1 MRDPVQRNVPPRP
14 GGGGTAAEG
23 PGPKAEPSGVTGTMS
38 IGEVLGILK
47 PEFPDITVSKIRFL
61 EGAGLVQPDRSASG
75 YRKFSEDDVA
85 RLRFV
90 LRAQRDQYLPLRVI
104 RQRLADL
111 EEVGGLA
118 AKGAP
123 ATEPG
128 MGTDPDAHGARAPG
142 ATAGGAAP
150 GAAAGRAAPGTAA
163 GGAAPGAAVGS
174 VAPGAGQGG
183 AAPGAVPGGPV
194 PGEAPG
200 DQAASGGP
208 VPGGAPGGQAASSG
222 SVPAAGRG
230 AAQGVADAEGAA
242 GAGGAAAAGAVA
254 GAGGAAGAA
263 AAGGQP
269 ARPGGGVF
277 GAAPPSDAQFTRD
290 ELCRAAGA
298 TVEQLLEL
306 ESFGL
311 VSARGSGERGAW
323 YGGDD
328 LVLLRLARELG
339 DYGLEARHLR
349 MYKLFAEREAALFEQ
364 VVAPL
369 VRQRNP
375 EARARARD
383 TIDALAELGGR
394 MRDLALRTAVH
405 GMADTRDPHR

>member
-1 MRDPVQRNVPPRP
+1 MRDPVQRSVPPRP
-14 GGGGTAAEG
+14 GGGGETTAG
-23 PGPKAEPSGVTGTMS
+23 SGKGAEPSGATGTMS
-38 IGEVLGILK
+38 IGEVLAILK

-104 RQRLADL
+104 RQRLSDL
-111 EEVGGLA
+111 DKVGGL
-118 AKGAP
+118 
-123 ATEPG
+123 
-128 MGTDPDAHGARAPG
+128 D
-142 ATAGGAAP
+142 
-150 GAAAGRAAPGTAA
+150 
-163 GGAAPGAAVGS
+163 
-174 VAPGAGQGG
+174 
-183 AAPGAVPGGPV
+183 
-194 PGEAPG
+194 
-200 DQAASGGP
+200 
-208 VPGGAPGGQAASSG
+208 
-222 SVPAAGRG
+222 AAGRG
-230 AAQGVADAEGAA
+230 AGAGGREPGSAGAA
-242 GAGGAAAAGAVA
+242 GAGGRGAGAADAAEAGGTGAAGPGAAGTGAVGDGGGVAPSGRGVA
-254 GAGGAAGAA
+254 GA
-263 AAGGQP
+263 
-269 ARPGGGVF
+269 F

-298 TVEQLLEL
+298 SVDQLLEL

-328 LVLLRLARELG
+328 LVLLRLARELA

-383 TIDALAELGGR
+383 TIEALAQLGGR
-394 MRDLALRTAVH
+394 MRDLALRSAVH
-405 GMADTRDPHR
+405 GLADTRDSHR

>member
-1 MRDPVQRNVPPRP
+1 MRDPVQRNVPTRP
-14 GGGGTAAEG
+14 GGGGGDAAG
-23 PGPKAEPSGVTGTMS
+23 SGKPAEQSGATGTMS

-104 RQRLADL
+104 RQRLTDL
-111 EEVGGLA
+111 EQVGGLDTKA
-118 AKGAP
+118 GQ
-123 ATEPG
+123 
-128 MGTDPDAHGARAPG
+128 
-142 ATAGGAAP
+142 AGG
-150 GAAAGRAAPGTAA
+150 
-163 GGAAPGAAVGS
+163 
-174 VAPGAGQGG
+174 
-183 AAPGAVPGGPV
+183 
-194 PGEAPG
+194 
-200 DQAASGGP
+200 
-208 VPGGAPGGQAASSG
+208 
-222 SVPAAGRG
+222 
-230 AAQGVADAEGAA
+230 GAA
-242 GAGGAAAAGAVA
+242 GAEASAAGSPGAVRPGAEAGPGSGAAGSGATGTGPGAGSSGAGASGNRSPGAGAAEPGGARARAPEASGAGAAGTVRSPGAGAPGSSGAGGA
-254 GAGGAAGAA
+254 GAGGAAGSAA
-263 AAGGQP
+263 AVGQP
-269 ARPGGGVF
+269 ARGTGAGF
-277 GAAPPSDAQFTRD
+277 AAAPPSDAQFTRD

-298 TVEQLLEL
+298 NVDQLLEL

-311 VSARGSGERGAW
+311 VSARGSGDRGAW

-328 LVLLRLARELG
+328 LVLLRLARELA

-383 TIDALAELGGR
+383 TIQALAQLGGR

-405 GMADTRDPHR
+405 GLADTRDPHR

>member
-1 MRDPVQRNVPPRP
+1 MRDPVERKTPSPE
-14 GGGGTAAEG
+14 GGGGKAAVPGQRAER
-23 PGPKAEPSGVTGTMS
+23 PGPTATMS
-38 IGEVLGILK
+38 IGEVLAVLK
-47 PEFPDITVSKIRFL
+47 PEFADITVSKIRFL

-75 YRKFSEDDVA
+75 YRKFSDDDVA

-111 EEVGGLA
+111 EQVGGLH
-118 AKGAP
+118 AKGGP
-123 ATEPG
+123 AAGEPS
-128 MGTDPDAHGARAPG
+128 G
-142 ATAGGAAP
+142 ATPAQAAP
-150 GAAAGRAAPGTAA
+150 DRAT
-163 GGAAPGAAVGS
+163 
-174 VAPGAGQGG
+174 
-183 AAPGAVPGGPV
+183 
-194 PGEAPG
+194 
-200 DQAASGGP
+200 
-208 VPGGAPGGQAASSG
+208 VPGGAMPPG
-222 SVPAAGRG
+222 
-230 AAQGVADAEGAA
+230 AQQEQGA
-242 GAGGAAAAGAVA
+242 GAG
-254 GAGGAAGAA
+254 
-263 AAGGQP
+263 QSI
-269 ARPGGGVF
+269 
-277 GAAPPSDAQFTRD
+277 GAAPPSDAQFTRE

-328 LVLLRLARELG
+328 LVLLRLARELA

-375 EARARARD
+375 EARTRARQ
-383 TIDALAELGGR
+383 TIEALAQLGSR
-394 MRDLALRTAVH
+394 MRELALRSAVR
-405 GMADTRDPHR
+405 GLAEARESHR

>member
-1 MRDPVQRNVPPRP
+1 MRDPVQRSVPPRP
-14 GGGGTAAEG
+14 GGGGETTAGSGKGAEQ
-23 PGPKAEPSGVTGTMS
+23 SGATGTMS
-38 IGEVLGILK
+38 IGEVLAILK

-104 RQRLADL
+104 RQRLSDL
-111 EEVGGLA
+111 DKVGGLDA
-118 AKGAP
+118 AGRGEGA
-123 ATEPG
+123 
-128 MGTDPDAHGARAPG
+128 G
-142 ATAGGAAP
+142 ATAGGGEPGSAGVAEAGGRGAGAADAAEAGGTGATGP
-150 GAAAGRAAPGTAA
+150 GAAGT
-163 GGAAPGAAVGS
+163 GAVGDGGG
-174 VAPGAGQGG
+174 VAP
-183 AAPGAVPGGPV
+183 
-194 PGEAPG
+194 
-200 DQAASGGP
+200 S
-208 VPGGAPGGQAASSG
+208 
-222 SVPAAGRG
+222 GRG
-230 AAQGVADAEGAA
+230 
-242 GAGGAAAAGAVA
+242 VA
-254 GAGGAAGAA
+254 GA
-263 AAGGQP
+263 
-269 ARPGGGVF
+269 F
-277 GAAPPSDAQFTRD
+277 GTAPPSDAQFTRD

-298 TVEQLLEL
+298 SVDQLLEL

-328 LVLLRLARELG
+328 LVLLRLARELA

-383 TIDALAELGGR
+383 TIDALAQLGGR
-394 MRDLALRTAVH
+394 MRDLALRSAVH
-405 GMADTRDPHR
+405 GLAETRDPHR

>member
-14 GGGGTAAEG
+14 GGGGAAAEG
-23 PGPKAEPSGVTGTMS
+23 PGREGPGREAEQSAVTGTMS

-61 EGAGLVQPDRSASG
+61 EGAGLVQPERSASG

-111 EEVGGLA
+111 EQVGGLA

-123 ATEPG
+123 PG
-128 MGTDPDAHGARAPG
+128 DPRAGPDAGAGGTATPPG
-142 ATAGGAAP
+142 AGAGP
-150 GAAAGRAAPGTAA
+150 GG
-163 GGAAPGAAVGS
+163 
-174 VAPGAGQGG
+174 VAPGAG
-183 AAPGAVPGGPV
+183 
-194 PGEAPG
+194 
-200 DQAASGGP
+200 
-208 VPGGAPGGQAASSG
+208 
-222 SVPAAGRG
+222 
-230 AAQGVADAEGAA
+230 A
-242 GAGGAAAAGAVA
+242 GASAPAAAAGAT
-254 GAGGAAGAA
+254 GAGAA
-263 AAGGQP
+263 AQP
-269 ARPGGGVF
+269 AWTAGGVF
-277 GAAPPSDAQFTRD
+277 GGASPSDAQFTRD

-328 LVLLRLARELG
+328 LILLRLARELG

-375 EARARARD
+375 EARTRARD
-383 TIDALAELGGR
+383 TIDALAQLGGR
-394 MRDLALRTAVH
+394 MRDLALRSAVH
-405 GMADTRDPHR
+405 GLAETRDRHR

>member
-1 MRDPVQRNVPPRP
+1 MRDPVQRNVPSRP
-14 GGGGTAAEG
+14 GGGGAAAGSGRPADE
-23 PGPKAEPSGVTGTMS
+23 PGATGTMS

-111 EEVGGLA
+111 EQVGGLEGPGSEPSGTSA
-118 AKGAP
+118 GAGPSGAP
-123 ATEPG
+123 G
-128 MGTDPDAHGARAPG
+128 SGGSGAGGGAESGSAG
-142 ATAGGAAP
+142 ATGPAGAGAGGVAEAAGSA
-150 GAAAGRAAPGTAA
+150 GAAGSPGTAGAAGAAGGWIGAGSAGGTAA
-163 GGAAPGAAVGS
+163 GTA
-174 VAPGAGQGG
+174 GAGTAATGPAGG
-183 AAPGAVPGGPV
+183 
-194 PGEAPG
+194 
-200 DQAASGGP
+200 
-208 VPGGAPGGQAASSG
+208 
-222 SVPAAGRG
+222 
-230 AAQGVADAEGAA
+230 
-242 GAGGAAAAGAVA
+242 GAGGAAD
-254 GAGGAAGAA
+254 GGAAGGAVGATAAGMQPGRAA
-263 AAGGQP
+263 AM
-269 ARPGGGVF
+269 F
-277 GAAPPSDAQFTRD
+277 GAPPSDAQFTRD

-298 TVEQLLEL
+298 TVDQLLEL

-328 LVLLRLARELG
+328 LVLLRLARELA

-375 EARARARD
+375 EARARARA
-383 TIDALAELGGR
+383 TIESLAQLGGR
-394 MRDLALRTAVH
+394 MRDLALRSAVH
-405 GMADTRDPHR
+405 GLADTRDSHR

>member
-1 MRDPVQRNVPPRP
+1 MRDPVQRNVPTRP
-14 GGGGTAAEG
+14 GGGGGDAAG
-23 PGPKAEPSGVTGTMS
+23 SGKPAGQSGATGTMS

-104 RQRLADL
+104 RQRLTDL
-111 EEVGGLA
+111 EQVGGLDAKAGQAGSGA
-118 AKGAP
+118 AGP
-123 ATEPG
+123 E
-128 MGTDPDAHGARAPG
+128 
-142 ATAGGAAP
+142 ATAAGSP
-150 GAAAGRAAPGTAA
+150 GAARPGTQDGPGSGGPGSGAA
-163 GGAAPGAAVGS
+163 GSGAAV
-174 VAPGAGQGG
+174 P
-183 AAPGAVPGGPV
+183 
-194 PGEAPG
+194 
-200 DQAASGGP
+200 
-208 VPGGAPGGQAASSG
+208 GAPGSGAAGSGAGSSG
-222 SVPAAGRG
+222 AGRSGAGASGTASLGAGATGAG
-230 AAQGVADAEGAA
+230 AAEAA
-242 GAGGAAAAGAVA
+242 GAGAGASA
-254 GAGGAAGAA
+254 ASGAGAA
-263 AAGGQP
+263 VVGQT
-269 ARPGGGVF
+269 ARGTGGGF
-277 GAAPPSDAQFTRD
+277 AAAPPSDAQFTRD

-298 TVEQLLEL
+298 NVEQLLEL

-311 VSARGSGERGAW
+311 VSARGSGDRGAW

-328 LVLLRLARELG
+328 LVLLRLARELA

-383 TIDALAELGGR
+383 TIQALAQLGGR
-394 MRDLALRTAVH
+394 MRDLALRSAVH
-405 GMADTRDPHR
+405 GLADPRDPHR

>member
-14 GGGGTAAEG
+14 GGGGAAAEG
-23 PGPKAEPSGVTGTMS
+23 PGREGPGHEAERSAVTGTMS

-61 EGAGLVQPDRSASG
+61 EGAGLVQPERSASG

-111 EEVGGLA
+111 EQVGGLA

-123 ATEPG
+123 PG
-128 MGTDPDAHGARAPG
+128 DPRAGPDAGAG
-142 ATAGGAAP
+142 
-150 GAAAGRAAPGTAA
+150 GTAA
-163 GGAAPGAAVGS
+163 PPGADPGAGPGG
-174 VAPGAGQGG
+174 VAPGAG
-183 AAPGAVPGGPV
+183 V
-194 PGEAPG
+194 
-200 DQAASGGP
+200 
-208 VPGGAPGGQAASSG
+208 
-222 SVPAAGRG
+222 AGV
-230 AAQGVADAEGAA
+230 AQGAGA
-242 GAGGAAAAGAVA
+242 GAGGAA
-254 GAGGAAGAA
+254 
-263 AAGGQP
+263 QP
-269 ARPGGGVF
+269 AWTAGGVF
-277 GAAPPSDAQFTRD
+277 GGASPSDAQFTRD

-311 VSARGSGERGAW
+311 ISARGSGERGAW

-328 LVLLRLARELG
+328 LILLRLARELG

-383 TIDALAELGGR
+383 TIDSLAQLGGR
-394 MRDLALRTAVH
+394 LRDLALRSAVH
-405 GMADTRDPHR
+405 GLAETRDPHR

>member
-1 MRDPVQRNVPPRP
+1 MRDPVQRNVPTRP
-14 GGGGTAAEG
+14 GGGGGDAAGSGE
-23 PGPKAEPSGVTGTMS
+23 PAEQSGATGTMS

-104 RQRLADL
+104 RQRLTDL
-111 EEVGGLA
+111 EQVGGLDTKA
-118 AKGAP
+118 GQ
-123 ATEPG
+123 
-128 MGTDPDAHGARAPG
+128 
-142 ATAGGAAP
+142 AGG
-150 GAAAGRAAPGTAA
+150 
-163 GGAAPGAAVGS
+163 
-174 VAPGAGQGG
+174 
-183 AAPGAVPGGPV
+183 
-194 PGEAPG
+194 
-200 DQAASGGP
+200 
-208 VPGGAPGGQAASSG
+208 
-222 SVPAAGRG
+222 
-230 AAQGVADAEGAA
+230 GAA
-242 GAGGAAAAGAVA
+242 GAEASAAGSPGAVRPGAEADPGSGAAGSGATGTGPGAGSSGASASGNRSPGAGAAEPGGARARAPEASGAGAAGTVRSPGAGAPGSSGAGGA
-254 GAGGAAGAA
+254 GAGGAAGSAA
-263 AAGGQP
+263 AVGQP
-269 ARPGGGVF
+269 ARGTGGGF
-277 GAAPPSDAQFTRD
+277 AAAPPSDAQFTRD

-298 TVEQLLEL
+298 NVDQLLEL

-311 VSARGSGERGAW
+311 VGARGSGDRGAW

-328 LVLLRLARELG
+328 LVLLRLARELA

-383 TIDALAELGGR
+383 TIQALAQLGGR

-405 GMADTRDPHR
+405 GLADTRDPHR

>member
-1 MRDPVQRNVPPRP
+1 MRDPVQRNVPSRP
-14 GGGGTAAEG
+14 GGGGAAAGSGRPAEE
-23 PGPKAEPSGVTGTMS
+23 PGATGTMS

-111 EEVGGLA
+111 EQVGGLE
-118 AKGAP
+118 G
-123 ATEPG
+123 
-128 MGTDPDAHGARAPG
+128 PG
-142 ATAGGAAP
+142 AGPAGSGAGPA
-150 GAAAGRAAPGTAA
+150 GAGAA
-163 GGAAPGAAVGS
+163 GGAG
-174 VAPGAGQGG
+174 
-183 AAPGAVPGGPV
+183 
-194 PGEAPG
+194 
-200 DQAASGGP
+200 
-208 VPGGAPGGQAASSG
+208 SG
-222 SVPAAGRG
+222 S
-230 AAQGVADAEGAA
+230 
-242 GAGGAAAAGAVA
+242 A

-263 AAGGQP
+263 GAAGTRGAGGAAGAAGAAGDAGAAGSAGAAGAAGAAGPPGTAGAAGP
-269 ARPGGGVF
+269 AGGWTGAGTTGGAAGAGTAGAGTAAAGVPAGGGAEGGAGGAVGATAAGTPPGRAAMF
-277 GAAPPSDAQFTRD
+277 GAPPSDAQFTRD
-290 ELCRAAGA
+290 ELCRAAGS
-298 TVEQLLEL
+298 TVDQLLEL

-328 LVLLRLARELG
+328 LVLLRLARELA

-383 TIDALAELGGR
+383 TIEALAQLGGR
-394 MRDLALRTAVH
+394 MRDLALRSAVH
-405 GMADTRDPHR
+405 GLADTRDSHR

>member
-1 MRDPVQRNVPPRP
+1 MRDPVQRNVPTRP
-14 GGGGTAAEG
+14 GGGGGDAAG
-23 PGPKAEPSGVTGTMS
+23 SGKPAEQSGATGTMS

-104 RQRLADL
+104 RQRLTDL
-111 EEVGGLA
+111 EQVGGLDT
-118 AKGAP
+118 K
-123 ATEPG
+123 
-128 MGTDPDAHGARAPG
+128 
-142 ATAGGAAP
+142 
-150 GAAAGRAAPGTAA
+150 
-163 GGAAPGAAVGS
+163 
-174 VAPGAGQGG
+174 AGQ
-183 AAPGAVPGGPV
+183 A
-194 PGEAPG
+194 
-200 DQAASGGP
+200 
-208 VPGGAPGGQAASSG
+208 G
-222 SVPAAGRG
+222 S
-230 AAQGVADAEGAA
+230 GAA
-242 GAGGAAAAGAVA
+242 GAEASAAGSPGAVRPGTEAGPGSGAAGSGASGTGPGAGSSGAGASGNRSPGAGAAEPGGARARAPEASGAGAAGTVKSPEAGA
-254 GAGGAAGAA
+254 PGSSGAGGAGAA
-263 AAGGQP
+263 GSAAAVGQP
-269 ARPGGGVF
+269 ARGTGGGF
-277 GAAPPSDAQFTRD
+277 AAAPPSDAQFTRD

-298 TVEQLLEL
+298 NVDQLLEL

-311 VSARGSGERGAW
+311 VSARGSGDRGAW

-328 LVLLRLARELG
+328 LVLLRLARELA

-383 TIDALAELGGR
+383 TIQALAQLGGR

-405 GMADTRDPHR
+405 GLADTRDPHR

>member
-1 MRDPVQRNVPPRP
+1 MRDPVQRSVPPRP
-14 GGGGTAAEG
+14 GGGGEATAG
-23 PGPKAEPSGVTGTMS
+23 SGKGAEPSGATGTMS

-104 RQRLADL
+104 RQRLSDL
-111 EEVGGLA
+111 DQVGGLD
-118 AKGAP
+118 
-123 ATEPG
+123 ATG
-128 MGTDPDAHGARAPG
+128 RAPGTASEAGPGTGAAGTGSGAGSSGTAGSGAGSPGAAGTAGRGPAAAGAEPAGAGAGAGAAGNAGAGNAQAGAG
-142 ATAGGAAP
+142 ATAG
-150 GAAAGRAAPGTAA
+150 A
-163 GGAAPGAAVGS
+163 GGVGTT
-174 VAPGAGQGG
+174 AGAGQ
-183 AAPGAVPGGPV
+183 
-194 PGEAPG
+194 
-200 DQAASGGP
+200 
-208 VPGGAPGGQAASSG
+208 
-222 SVPAAGRG
+222 AGRG
-230 AAQGVADAEGAA
+230 
-242 GAGGAAAAGAVA
+242 VA
-254 GAGGAAGAA
+254 GA
-263 AAGGQP
+263 
-269 ARPGGGVF
+269 F

-298 TVEQLLEL
+298 SVDQLLEL

-328 LVLLRLARELG
+328 LVLLRLARELA

-383 TIDALAELGGR
+383 TIEALAQLGGR
-394 MRDLALRTAVH
+394 MRDLALRSAVH
-405 GMADTRDPHR
+405 GLADTRDPHR

>member
-14 GGGGTAAEG
+14 GGGGADAPG
-23 PGPKAEPSGVTGTMS
+23 PGQDAAQSGITGTMS

-75 YRKFSEDDVA
+75 YRKFSEDDVS

-104 RQRLADL
+104 RQRLTDL
-111 EEVGGLA
+111 EQVGGLA
-118 AKGAP
+118 ARGGA
-123 ATEPG
+123 AG
-128 MGTDPDAHGARAPG
+128 DPDAGPDPGAAPAAAGPAAGSAPG
-142 ATAGGAAP
+142 TPQGGGAA
-150 GAAAGRAAPGTAA
+150 
-163 GGAAPGAAVGS
+163 
-174 VAPGAGQGG
+174 Q
-183 AAPGAVPGGPV
+183 
-194 PGEAPG
+194 
-200 DQAASGGP
+200 
-208 VPGGAPGGQAASSG
+208 GAPGG
-222 SVPAAGRG
+222 
-230 AAQGVADAEGAA
+230 
-242 GAGGAAAAGAVA
+242 GGATGSAAVA
-254 GAGGAAGAA
+254 QPGRAAVGG
-263 AAGGQP
+263 
-269 ARPGGGVF
+269 F
-277 GAAPPSDAQFTRD
+277 GSAPPSDAQFTRD

-328 LVLLRLARELG
+328 LVLLRLARELA

-383 TIDALAELGGR
+383 TIDALAQLGGR
-394 MRDLALRTAVH
+394 MRDLALRSAVH
-405 GMADTRDPHR
+405 GLAETRDPHR

>member
-1 MRDPVQRNVPPRP
+1 MRDPVQRNVPTRP
-14 GGGGTAAEG
+14 GGGGGDAAG
-23 PGPKAEPSGVTGTMS
+23 SGKPAEQSGATGTMS

-104 RQRLADL
+104 RQRLTDL
-111 EEVGGLA
+111 EQVGGLDTKA
-118 AKGAP
+118 GQ
-123 ATEPG
+123 
-128 MGTDPDAHGARAPG
+128 
-142 ATAGGAAP
+142 AGG
-150 GAAAGRAAPGTAA
+150 
-163 GGAAPGAAVGS
+163 
-174 VAPGAGQGG
+174 
-183 AAPGAVPGGPV
+183 
-194 PGEAPG
+194 
-200 DQAASGGP
+200 
-208 VPGGAPGGQAASSG
+208 
-222 SVPAAGRG
+222 
-230 AAQGVADAEGAA
+230 GAA
-242 GAGGAAAAGAVA
+242 GAEASAAGSPGAVRPGAEAGPGSGAAGSGATGTGPGAGSSGAGASGNRSPGAGAAEPGGARARAPEASAAGAAGTVKSPGAGGPGSSGAGGA
-254 GAGGAAGAA
+254 GAGGAAGSAA
-263 AAGGQP
+263 AAGQP
-269 ARPGGGVF
+269 ARGTGAGF
-277 GAAPPSDAQFTRD
+277 AAAPPSDAQFTRD

-298 TVEQLLEL
+298 NVDQLLEL

-311 VSARGSGERGAW
+311 VSARGSGDRGAW

-328 LVLLRLARELG
+328 LVLLRLARELA

-383 TIDALAELGGR
+383 TIQALAQLGGR

-405 GMADTRDPHR
+405 GLADTRDPHR

>member
-1 MRDPVQRNVPPRP
+1 MRDPVQRNVPSRP
-14 GGGGTAAEG
+14 GGGGDAAG
-23 PGPKAEPSGVTGTMS
+23 PSRQTDEPGTGTMS

-104 RQRLADL
+104 RQRLAEL
-111 EEVGGLA
+111 ERVGGLEGKGPEAIGGEDAGAGSPA
-118 AKGAP
+118 AAADGGVGAGSASRAAP
-123 ATEPG
+123 AGP
-128 MGTDPDAHGARAPG
+128 PDAQAGPVSAVAAGPPG
-142 ATAGGAAP
+142 GGSGAAGTQP
-150 GAAAGRAAPGTAA
+150 GRAAAGM
-163 GGAAPGAAVGS
+163 
-174 VAPGAGQGG
+174 
-183 AAPGAVPGGPV
+183 
-194 PGEAPG
+194 
-200 DQAASGGP
+200 
-208 VPGGAPGGQAASSG
+208 
-222 SVPAAGRG
+222 
-230 AAQGVADAEGAA
+230 
-242 GAGGAAAAGAVA
+242 
-254 GAGGAAGAA
+254 
-263 AAGGQP
+263 
-269 ARPGGGVF
+269 F
-277 GAAPPSDAQFTRD
+277 GAPPSDAQFTRD

-298 TVEQLLEL
+298 TADQLMEL

-311 VSARGSGERGAW
+311 VSARGSGDRGAW

-328 LVLLRLARELG
+328 LVLLRLARELA

-383 TIDALAELGGR
+383 TIEALAQLGGR
-394 MRDLALRTAVH
+394 MRDLALRSAVH
-405 GMADTRDPHR
+405 GLADARDPHR

>member
-14 GGGGTAAEG
+14 GGGEAAAG
-23 PGPKAEPSGVTGTMS
+23 SGRQAEPSAATGTMS

-75 YRKFSEDDVA
+75 YRKFSEDDVG

-111 EEVGGLA
+111 EQAGGLESTA
-118 AKGAP
+118 GTAPGSPAP
-123 ATEPG
+123 AEGAGAGVPG
-128 MGTDPDAHGARAPG
+128 
-142 ATAGGAAP
+142 AGGA
-150 GAAAGRAAPGTAA
+150 GGGSAAPGGAGAGSAGASGGATGEPAGSPAGTGTPGA
-163 GGAAPGAAVGS
+163 GGAETRTPGTGV
-174 VAPGAGQGG
+174 
-183 AAPGAVPGGPV
+183 
-194 PGEAPG
+194 
-200 DQAASGGP
+200 
-208 VPGGAPGGQAASSG
+208 
-222 SVPAAGRG
+222 AAGSLG
-230 AAQGVADAEGAA
+230 TGAA
-242 GAGGAAAAGAVA
+242 GAGEGSGTGTA
-254 GAGGAAGAA
+254 GAGGAGPAVA
-263 AAGGQP
+263 GQP
-269 ARPGGGVF
+269 VRAGTGAF

-298 TVEQLLEL
+298 TVDQLMEL

-311 VSARGSGERGAW
+311 VGARGSGERGAW

-328 LVLLRLARELG
+328 LVLLRLARELA

-375 EARARARD
+375 EARTRARD
-383 TIDALAELGGR
+383 TIDALAQLGGR
-394 MRDLALRTAVH
+394 MRDLALRSAVQ
-405 GMADTRDPHR
+405 GLAETRDPRR